1 MELALP
7 IAMFTLMFAMGL
19 TLATDDFRRVV
30 GNPRTTVVGTLV
42 QLVVMPIVGMLLAT
56 VLGLSPLMSTG
67 LVVVSACPG
76 GMFSNM
82 YVHLAR
88 GNTALSITLTATATL
103 VTLFTLPLWVQY
115 ALTSFTPGGAEP
127 IDMPVLDTALQLGA
141 LTILPV
147 GIGMVARHW
156 RPSLAAL
163 ERRIALPSVVVII
176 VGAASQGASRPD
188 IPLEAFLEGM
198 YAAGCFAAAAIAV
211 GVALPAVFGVSAR
224 DTVTIAVEMIV
235 KNTLLGIVLVSQS
248 MGFEALIPI
257 FAFAVFQTPGGIVL
271 LVGWRVLERR
281 GWFGPRHGAG
291 HADAGHEESEAA
303 AG

>member
-1 MELALP
+1 MTDLAWMDVVLSG
-7 IAMFTLMFAMGL
+7 AMFTLMFAMGL
-19 TLATDDFRRVV
+19 TLATDDFRRIA
-30 GNPRTTVVGTLV
+30 GNPRTTLVGTLV
-42 QLVVMPIVGMLLAT
+42 QLVVMPVVGVGLAN

-103 VTLFTLPLWVQY
+103 VTLFSLPLWVQY
-115 ALTSFTPGGAEP
+115 ALTTFTPGGAEP

-147 GIGMVARHW
+147 AVGMVARHFW
-156 RPSLAAL
+156 PAL
-163 ERRIALPSVVVII
+163 TNYERQIALPSVILII
-176 VGAASQGASRPD
+176 VGAVSQGLERPD
-188 IPLEAFLEGM
+188 IPIEAFVEGL
-198 YAAGCFAAAAIAV
+198 YAAGCFAVAAIAV
-211 GVALPAVFGVSAR
+211 GVAVPALFGISAR

-257 FAFAVFQTPGGIVL
+257 FAFAAFQTPGGIAL
-271 LVGWRVLERR
+271 LAGWRVLERR
-281 GWFGPRHGAG
+281 GWFGPRHE
-291 HADAGHEESEAA
+291 DDELSPL
-303 AG
+303 